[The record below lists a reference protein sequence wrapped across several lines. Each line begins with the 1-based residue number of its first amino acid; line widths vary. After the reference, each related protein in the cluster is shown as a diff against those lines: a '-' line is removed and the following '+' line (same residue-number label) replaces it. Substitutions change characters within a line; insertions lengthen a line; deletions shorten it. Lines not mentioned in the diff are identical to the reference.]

1 MSSSSSACSIATK
14 NKSHRERWRVNK
26 RNPASWLALVLAPQ
40 WLKRSL
46 YRQSQYCTPMALPVR
61 WHEPAGSF
69 CCQSNTELSVHMA
82 LTDSVVSSSLR
93 VSMHTHTHTQ
103 TLTLPLQALF
113 TPFTKYTRA
122 HFTSHLP
129 TFYLNTP
136 FTHLYWLWS
145 ELQAWCQMCYIT
157 HHAVNSAF
165 TSIDDSAA
173 VVEDYSALVQSRN
186 RVEEVESAQI
196 PLKVSVKDH
205 DK

>member
-93 VSMHTHTHTQ
+93 VSMHTHTNTHSTAAGSIHTFHQ
-103 TLTLPLQALF
+103 IHTCSLYLTLTNLLPKHTFHTLVLTVKWVAGLMPNVLHYPSRSEFCIYLHRWQCRCCWRLF
-113 TPFTKYTRA
+113 CTGPEQEPCGGGGKCADPTK
-122 HFTSHLP
+122 SL
-129 TFYLNTP
+129 
-136 FTHLYWLWS
+136 S
-145 ELQAWCQMCYIT
+145 
-157 HHAVNSAF
+157 
-165 TSIDDSAA
+165 
-173 VVEDYSALVQSRN
+173 
-186 RVEEVESAQI
+186 
-196 PLKVSVKDH
+196 
-205 DK
+205 